1 MKPSINVWV
10 GNYGTYTIPNDVL
23 NGVRMT
29 KRGFPDKRK
38 PESYNRFMSWV
49 EQNEKEA
56 KQENQKA

>member
-1 MKPSINVWV
+1 MVNVWV
-10 GNYGTYTIPNDVL
+10 GNYSTHAIPDDVL
-23 NGVRMT
+23 KGVRMT

-38 PESYNRFMSWV
+38 LGSYNRFMSWV